1 MLGTGAAFVDP
12 DRAQSGVLVTLDN
25 GRHYLFDCGAG
36 VVRNMVRANVSP
48 ADVPFVFLSH
58 LHHDHICDFPLF
70 AITGWMWNRQGA
82 PLVVGPKGTRQFC
95 SSLFEGGAF
104 HTDFLARSHYPARQQ
119 NLDAMRPLLREC
131 SPGVAHR
138 DDHVTIRCD
147 WVEHIPRDISECFG
161 VRLEAEGKA
170 VAFSGDTA
178 PCEAMVKLAHR
189 ADLLVHECTFP
200 QAFID
205 YRKTTGVGTFA
216 HTSPTDLGIIANRAG
231 VKALVAT
238 HFGHFESTNLVIKS
252 AGERH
257 FPVELMGPD
266 LMDQVVKDIRK
277 NFGGPLY
284 IAHDL
289 MRIDL

>member
-12 DRAQSGVLVTLDN
+12 DRAQSGVLVTLDS

-70 AITGWMWNRQGA
+70 TITGWMWNRQGP
-82 PLVVGPKGTRQFC
+82 PLVVGPKGTQQFC
-95 SSLFEGGAF
+95 SRLFEGGAF
-104 HTDFLARSHYPARQQ
+104 HTDYLARSRYPARQQ
-119 NLDAMRPLLREC
+119 NLDAMRPVLREC

-170 VAFSGDTA
+170 VAFSGDTS

-200 QAFID
+200 QAFIE

-216 HTSPTDLGIIANRAG
+216 HTSPTDLGIIAHRAG

-238 HFGHFESTNLVIKS
+238 HFGHFESTSPVIKN
-252 AGERH
+252 AGKLH

-266 LMDQVVKDIRK
+266 LMDQVVADIRK
-277 NFGGPLY
+277 NFGGPLH